1 MISAGGGMI
10 RRLRSRVRDSAW
22 RFSKDY
28 WLFFTAAF
36 FFDLGFDL
44 YLFLFNLYL
53 TDLHFNERLIG
64 QITAALT
71 LGNVAGTIPAT
82 MLVRRHG
89 IKPLLLFSFLAAPLI
104 SVFRLFVLHQ
114 PAQLALAFAT
124 GAALCPWPICFSPAV
139 ASITDERNRT
149 TGFSIVFATGI
160 GMGTLAGVLGG
171 YLPGLLE
178 GSRLQVPLIGGLR
191 IVLLLAC
198 AIVAAGAWPLARLAL
213 PREQHQPGGRL
224 RIFHPYLRR
233 FLPPFLLWSI
243 VTGSFPAFGAI
254 YLQRIMK
261 LPLSMVGMVFAGSQ
275 LMQFAAILLAPFL
288 FRRASLARGIA
299 IAQFAT
305 AAFLVLLTG
314 GSSLSFAIAFY
325 LAYNGA
331 MFMCEPGMYNLLM
344 NRIPPEER
352 STASALQN
360 LSSALCQAGTAAV
373 TGSCIVLFGYHPV
386 ILANAACALVASVL
400 FFALARG
407 ADGSESSQDPAAA
420 AGGRAAQCSHS

>member
-1 MISAGGGMI
+1 MISAGGVI
-10 RRLRSRVRDSAW
+10 RRLRSRAAISAW
-22 RFSKDY
+22 RFSRDY
-28 WLFFTAAF
+28 WLFFCAAF

-64 QITAALT
+64 QITAAFT

-89 IKPLLLFSFLAAPLI
+89 IKPLLLFSFIAAPLI
-104 SVFRLFVLHQ
+104 SIFRLFILHQ
-114 PAQLALAFAT
+114 PAQLGLAFAT
-124 GAALCPWPICFSPAV
+124 GAALCSWPICFSPVV

-171 YLPGLLE
+171 YLPVLLQS
-178 GSRLQVPLIGGLR
+178 SRLQAPLIGGLR

-198 AIVAAGAWPLARLAL
+198 AIVATGAWPLARLAL
-213 PREQHQPGGRL
+213 PRQQQQAGRRL
-224 RIFHPYLRR
+224 RIFHPYLVR

-243 VTGSFPAFGAI
+243 VTGSFPAFGVI
-254 YLQRIMK
+254 YLQRIMN
-261 LPLSMVGMVFAGSQ
+261 LPLREIGMVFAGSQ
-275 LMQFAAILLAPFL
+275 LMQFAAVLLAPFL
-288 FRRASLARGIA
+288 FRRATLARGIA

-305 AAFLVLLTG
+305 AAFLVLMTG

-331 MFMCEPGMYNLLM
+331 MFMCEPGIYNLLM
-344 NRIPPEER
+344 NRIPTEER

-386 ILANAACALVASVL
+386 MLANAACALAASVL
-400 FFALARG
+400 FLALARG
-407 ADGSESSQDPAAA
+407 ADASEASAESAPGAID
-420 AGGRAAQCSHS
+420 RAAQCSHS